1 MNNVFAFYRKSLGQA
16 LAVAALMC
24 LMSVPFLMNVRVGPQ
39 GGFIIESTS
48 TILALCMVLGVTLMG
63 KFTHKPPVISVMFAV
78 FAALIALQARL
89 MDISWVSQVDL
100 TAVVLLVVALST
112 WALAS
117 WQQESETPLLRWIAL
132 GLLMGVLLQ
141 TLVMWMQYLGLTKQF
156 HGLVSYSAT
165 ENIMGQLGQRNHLGH
180 YLMWG
185 MVSILYLSH
194 TKVLPR
200 VLPFLLVVW
209 LGICMGLISSRTL
222 IVYLI
227 AISLL
232 AIVWRMWAGRE
243 YQSLLLKIL
252 GTLFWV
258 FTAQYGLKKALSVF
272 LHSETNTG
280 LDRLVNS
287 VHVVDTAR
295 SVEWHKAWL
304 SFLNSPWTGHGWG
317 SSSSQSVLLHGALPD
332 LSGLRTVGVLFTHCH
347 NSLLQLLSEV
357 GLLGTLW
364 LAGGFLVLVWACFKY
379 AKRPESFFILALAT
393 ITVCHSLLEYPLW
406 YVYFLLPFALFWALV
421 PRTAVHTLREH
432 SGCPRLN
439 LAASVLTVVAL
450 AMVIRLLF
458 AYNAIMAVYGVAK
471 NETPAIAA
479 EKKAKIHALI
489 EHEYLLNYYARM
501 ALIERSFD
509 AYQGTE
515 VADEVENARLVAE
528 YRPYNSYAIRWGMYQ
543 YRSGQEAA
551 AKKWL
556 EEIWLYYPASIAG
569 NVNAMQKSLWYTDLV
584 PVAKQRCLQYQQKVK
599 ITCP

>member
-1 MNNVFAFYRKSLGQA
+1 MNNLIVFYRKSLGQA

-39 GGFIIESTS
+39 GGFIIEAPAV
-48 TILALCMVLGVTLMG
+48 ILALWMVLGVTLMG
-63 KFTHKPPVISVMFAV
+63 KFTHKPPIISVMFVV

-89 MDISWVSQVDL
+89 MDISWVTQVDL

-117 WQQESETPLLRWIAL
+117 WQQESDTPLLNWIAL
-132 GLLMGVLLQ
+132 GLLIGVLLQ
-141 TLVMWMQYLGLTKQF
+141 TLVMWLQYFGVTTHF
-156 HGLVSYSAT
+156 HGLISYSPT
-165 ENIMGQLGQRNHLGH
+165 TNIMGQLGQRNHLGH

-185 MVSILYLSH
+185 MVSILYFRQTNTLSRWICI
-194 TKVLPR
+194 VLI
-200 VLPFLLVVW
+200 VW
-209 LGICMGLISSRTL
+209 VGLSMGLIGSRTVL
-222 IVYLI
+222 VYL
-227 AISLL
+227 
-232 AIVWRMWAGRE
+232 
-243 YQSLLLKIL
+243 
-252 GTLFWV
+252 F
-258 FTAQYGLKKALSVF
+258 ALSILTVVWMFKNGRDWRESLYFMIFVVVLVF
-272 LHSETNTG
+272 VVQLGFETVMGLFHQADTTTG
-280 LDRLVNS
+280 IGRLIGGEAP
-287 VHVVDTAR
+287 VDSGR
-295 SVEWHKAWL
+295 KVEWYKAWL
-304 SFLNSPWTGHGWG
+304 SFVNSPWTGHGWG

-347 NSLLQLLSEV
+347 NSVLQLLSEV

-364 LAGGFLVLVWACFKY
+364 LAGGFLLLVWACFKY

-393 ITVCHSLLEYPLW
+393 VTVCHSLLEYPLW

-421 PRTAVHTLREH
+421 PRTAVHTVREH
-432 SGCPRLN
+432 HACPRLN
-439 LAASVLTVVAL
+439 LAAATLTVVAM
-450 AMVIRLLF
+450 AMAIRLLF
-458 AYNAIMAVYGVAK
+458 AYNDIMAVYGVAK

-479 EKKAKIHALI
+479 DKKAKIHALI
-489 EHEYLLNYYARM
+489 EREYLLNYYARM

-551 AKKWL
+551 AKKWMD
-556 EEIWLYYPASIAG
+556 EIWLYYPASIAG
-569 NVNAMQKSLWYTDLV
+569 NINAMQKSLWFTDLV